1 MTIKRIAALFIAVFL
16 VFSTAGCSKGNQAD
30 TDAVSAAMDKFRAC
44 TSFTVVHILDST
56 AVQTLGEE
64 SHTYSGSNVMEISII
79 TGSAPRMKSTTTMLL
94 EYDGEQGEQVTTS
107 YLVTENGVY
116 TEYFTDGSQWYMVST
131 EDESVL
137 PDVSADTVEKTFSL
151 GDISFR
157 KAGEESI
164 GGEAALRYEGV
175 IKGEPLVSMLEINGR
190 LSSISSMSENQQAKI
205 RENLV
210 KDLKGVTVSVWIA
223 EESGYPVRF
232 EANLTE
238 TLSEIDKSISKT
250 LGGKS
255 TDDQVLITEDV
266 ITISVADFNAVSEI
280 ALPPEAA
287 SAQPYEFA
295 EASAEEDAS

>member
-1 MTIKRIAALFIAVFL
+1 
-16 VFSTAGCSKGNQAD
+16 
-30 TDAVSAAMDKFRAC
+30 
-44 TSFTVVHILDST
+44 
-56 AVQTLGEE
+56 
-64 SHTYSGSNVMEISII
+64 
-79 TGSAPRMKSTTTMLL
+79 
-94 EYDGEQGEQVTTS
+94 
-107 YLVTENGVY
+107 
-116 TEYFTDGSQWYMVST
+116 
-131 EDESVL
+131 
-137 PDVSADTVEKTFSL
+137 
-151 GDISFR
+151 
-157 KAGEESI
+157 
-164 GGEAALRYEGV
+164 
-175 IKGEPLVSMLEINGR
+175 
-190 LSSISSMSENQQAKI
+190 MSENQQAKI

-280 ALPPEAA
+280 VLPPEAA

-295 EASAEEDAS
+295 EASAE